1 MLGTGYTKVNE
12 KDKVLPPLD
21 LRIVEKT
28 TKQTVMGTAMG
39 RGDGGTLKKKK
50 KKKKK
55 GEREKHV

>member
-28 TKQTVMGTAMG
+28 TKQTVMGTAMR

-50 KKKKK
+50 KK
-55 GEREKHV
+55 GERE